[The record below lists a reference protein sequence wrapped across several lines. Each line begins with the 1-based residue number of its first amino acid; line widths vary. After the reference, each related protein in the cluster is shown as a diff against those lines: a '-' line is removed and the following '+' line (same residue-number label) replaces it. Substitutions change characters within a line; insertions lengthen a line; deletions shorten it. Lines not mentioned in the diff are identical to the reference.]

1 MSFRDL
7 GVIELTVFA
16 VLVAAFLLFFILF
29 VILRHRKQAANNRRL
44 LRKRATMEEAV
55 EKKVRPVREKAERMG
70 SCSEM
75 VMQEEEYR
83 MFAPP
88 DDFRRNAEAA
98 EYNIVREKPHQ
109 DGTSQAGM
117 DGERL
122 QDRVRK
128 IGRGE
133 YITHMNRGGKYQ
145 EEFAGEIFNGDE
157 KEKRREEPL
166 RMWDNN
172 SKSLRQAKRSQ
183 QDPPF
188 FVEERRIS
196 HRRDQLKRLEET
208 K

>member
-70 SCSEM
+70 SGSEM

-88 DDFRRNAEAA
+88 GDFRRNAEAA

-109 DGTSQAGM
+109 DGTSQDGM

-128 IGRGE
+128 IGRG
-133 YITHMNRGGKYQ
+133 
-145 EEFAGEIFNGDE
+145 
-157 KEKRREEPL
+157 EEPL

>member
-70 SCSEM
+70 SGSEM

-88 DDFRRNAEAA
+88 GDFRRNAEAA
-98 EYNIVREKPHQ
+98 EYNIVREKPRQ
-109 DGTSQAGM
+109 DGTSQDGM

-128 IGRGE
+128 IGHGE
-133 YITHMNRGGKYQ
+133 YITHMNRGGKFQ

-157 KEKRREEPL
+157 EDKRREEPL
-166 RMWDNN
+166 RMWDNK
-172 SKSLRQAKRSQ
+172 SKSLRQA
-183 QDPPF
+183 
-188 FVEERRIS
+188 
-196 HRRDQLKRLEET
+196 
-208 K
+208 

>member
-109 DGTSQAGM
+109 DGTSQDGM

-133 YITHMNRGGKYQ
+133 YITHMNRGGNYQ
-145 EEFAGEIFNGDE
+145 EEFAGEIFN
-157 KEKRREEPL
+157 REEPL

>member
-44 LRKRATMEEAV
+44 LRKRATMEE
-55 EKKVRPVREKAERMG
+55 
-70 SCSEM
+70 
-75 VMQEEEYR
+75 EYR
-83 MFAPP
+83 MLAPP
-88 DDFRRNAEAA
+88 GDFRRNAEAA

-109 DGTSQAGM
+109 DGTSQDGM

-157 KEKRREEPL
+157 KEKRREESL

>member
-88 DDFRRNAEAA
+88 GDFRRNAEAA
-98 EYNIVREKPHQ
+98 
-109 DGTSQAGM
+109 
-117 DGERL
+117 
-122 QDRVRK
+122 
-128 IGRGE
+128 
-133 YITHMNRGGKYQ
+133 
-145 EEFAGEIFNGDE
+145 
-157 KEKRREEPL
+157 
-166 RMWDNN
+166 
-172 SKSLRQAKRSQ
+172 
-183 QDPPF
+183 
-188 FVEERRIS
+188 
-196 HRRDQLKRLEET
+196 
-208 K
+208 

>member
-55 EKKVRPVREKAERMG
+55 EKKVRPVREKAE
-70 SCSEM
+70 M

-109 DGTSQAGM
+109 DGTSQDGM

-157 KEKRREEPL
+157 KEKRREESL